1 MSETK
6 DHLDNDFSDSLDQ
19 CVEAFWA
26 KNPELKKGVLRDWY
40 AGRIV
45 SQDSNMAGL
54 RAVSKWLSLPTEQ
67 PGGRT

>member
-1 MSETK
+1 MTDYL
-6 DHLDNDFSDSLDQ
+6 DHDFPDSLDQ

-26 KNPELKKGVLRDWY
+26 KNPDLKKRVLRDWY

-54 RAVSKWLSLPTEQ
+54 RAVGKWLDVN
-67 PGGRT
+67 GDK